1 MFSFFGGL
9 LGEPPMIRQT
19 SAGAPSLLGRRRAD
33 QASVIPVT
41 AATVTMVVT
50 AAATVVIV
58 TIVVVAVVAVVTPV
72 VVVVTML
79 AMHMPLTVNRS
90 VFLLIPAVLYEID
103 AFPAGAVAM
112 AVLAPVPGMAG
123 RDVQIEGR
131 TGDRHTMDDSWLR
144 VEQWW
149 WWETANIDAAV
160 EAGLT
165 DIDRNLG

>member
-1 MFSFFGGL
+1 
-9 LGEPPMIRQT
+9 MIRQT
-19 SAGAPSLLGRRRAD
+19 SAGAHSLLGRRRAD

-72 VVVVTML
+72 VVVVTLL
-79 AMHMPLTVNRS
+79 AVHMPLTVNRS
-90 VFLLIPAVLYEID
+90 VFLLIPAVLHRNRRVPRRRRSD
-103 AFPAGAVAM
+103 GSACPSAGH
-112 AVLAPVPGMAG
+112 G
-123 RDVQIEGR
+123 REDVQIERR
-131 TGDRHTMDDSWLR
+131 TGDRHAMDDPWLPGR
-144 VEQWW
+144 AVAVA
-149 WWETANIDAAV
+149 ETANIDAAV

>member
-1 MFSFFGGL
+1 M
-9 LGEPPMIRQT
+9 
-19 SAGAPSLLGRRRAD
+19 
-33 QASVIPVT
+33 T
-41 AATVTMVVT
+41 ATTVTMVVT

-58 TIVVVAVVAVVTPV
+58 TIVVAAVVTVVTPI

-123 RDVQIEGR
+123 RDMQIEWR
-131 TGDRHTMDDSWLR
+131 TGDRHAMDHPRRR
-144 VEQWW
+144 VEQWR

-160 EAGLT
+160 EAGLANV
-165 DIDRNLG
+165 DGHLG

>member
-1 MFSFFGGL
+1 
-9 LGEPPMIRQT
+9 
-19 SAGAPSLLGRRRAD
+19 
-33 QASVIPVT
+33 
-41 AATVTMVVT
+41 MVVT

-58 TIVVVAVVAVVTPV
+58 TIVVVAVVTPV
-72 VVVVTML
+72 VVVVTLL
-79 AMHMPLTVNRS
+79 AVHMPLTVNRS
-90 VFLLIPAVLYEID
+90 VFLLIPAVLHEID

-123 RDVQIEGR
+123 RDVQIERR

-144 VEQWW
+144 VEQWRW
-149 WWETANIDAAV
+149 RETANIDAAV

>member
-1 MFSFFGGL
+1 
-9 LGEPPMIRQT
+9 MIRQT
-19 SAGAPSLLGRRRAD
+19 SAGAPSLPGRRRAD

-41 AATVTMVVT
+41 ATTVTMVVT

-58 TIVVVAVVAVVTPV
+58 TIVVVAVVTPV
-72 VVVVTML
+72 VVVVTLL
-79 AMHMPLTVNRS
+79 AVHMPLTVNRS
-90 VFLLIPAVLYEID
+90 VFLLIPAVLHEID

-123 RDVQIEGR
+123 RDVQIERR

-144 VEQWW
+144 VEQWRW
-149 WWETANIDAAV
+149 RETANIDAAV